1 MMQNSALTLNLSGTD
16 KTYTLESGS
25 KVLEIT
31 TNLLAGNLTL
41 TGESLLVSFE
51 GYNVEL
57 YDAVQLNFASGVTVD
72 TDMVIAAQ
80 AQVEQGTAPQLM
92 TGSYVS
98 NGNVGTIVF
107 IMNYHIPEPTTAT
120 LSLLA
125 LAGMA
130 ARRRRRA

>member
-1 MMQNSALTLNLSGTD
+1 MLQ
-16 KTYTLESGS
+16 
-25 KVLEIT
+25 
-31 TNLLAGNLTL
+31 GNLTI
-41 TGESLLVSFE
+41 TGESLMVNFD
-51 GYNVEL
+51 GYDL
-57 YDAVQLNFASGVTVD
+57 SQYDAVQLSFATGVVLD
-72 TDMVIAAQ
+72 TEMVITGQ